1 MLQTACAP
9 AEGSSNPDL
18 GHLILLVFEA
28 VFAMACLCIPGYILA
43 RIGMFNAEMQKFV
56 ASLTLVLF
64 TPCLSMSSATNHSYS
79 NQLTRTVFDNLASQM
94 KLSQLKD
101 LSIILLIFVVQTVVS
116 YLCSITTSKLCG
128 LKKRPRNF
136 VVAMAVSLPCLPCLP

>member
-64 TPCLSMSSATNHSYS
+64 TPCLI
-79 NQLTRTVFDNLASQM
+79 FDNLASQM